1 LPLPRSLLA
10 AFVALILLP
19 AAMLVALGLRLL
31 DQDRALEDRRRRELA
46 ESAANR
52 AAATLQSQLA
62 SLHRLLIQPNAIAPA
77 KTSLIRNGVG
87 PLLYLPNP
95 PALPEPPA
103 EPFAASDRLEFQ
115 SNQPEK
121 AIPLL
126 APLAASPNLA
136 IRAGALLRL
145 ARLHRKASRLDPA
158 LAAWSQLTR
167 IHTIAIA
174 GEPAALL
181 ARRARCRAF
190 EDTRRIPELRA
201 EATQLLSE
209 LHSARWPL
217 SRDAYLLASQQA
229 AQWLARELPPP
240 PAAEEAATA
249 LAALWPRRNTAE
261 GALCHG
267 RYTLLWQGDNAL
279 LASPAYLA
287 AQWEQPLTI
296 RLTCPPTAPPAGL
309 TLPPALTS
317 LPWTLTVPLT
327 QHPLPEFS
335 SRRTALFAAFAV
347 LFLLICA
354 AAWFTWRAIARELH
368 AARLQSD
375 FVAAVSHEFRTPL
388 TSLRQFN
395 EMLTDEAGLP
405 ADVRR
410 RYYQA
415 QSRAT
420 DRLHRLVE
428 TLLDFGRME
437 AGRRPYTLEPT
448 DAAALTRAVAAEF
461 AAEPAARDFDIQ
473 CLAPPHPLPIRAD
486 REALTRALWNLLD
499 NAVKY
504 SGDSRTVTIEAS
516 AHGPHTTIAV
526 TDQGLGIP
534 AHEQPRLF
542 QKFVRG
548 ESIRARGIPG
558 TGIGLAMVR
567 HIAEAHGGA
576 ITLQSAEGQGSTF
589 TLTIPSAQ

>member
-1 LPLPRSLLA
+1 
-10 AFVALILLP
+10 
-19 AAMLVALGLRLL
+19 MLVALGLRLL

-46 ESAANR
+46 ESTANR
-52 AAATLQSQLA
+52 AASTLQSQIA
-62 SLHRLLIQPNAIAPA
+62 ALHRLIMQPTATAPA
-77 KTSLIRNGVG
+77 DTTLLRNGAG

-103 EPFAASDRLEFQ
+103 EPFAEPDRLEFQ

-121 AIPLL
+121 ALPLL
-126 APLAASPNLA
+126 APLATSPNLA
-136 IRAGALLRL
+136 LRAGALLRI
-145 ARLHRKASRLDPA
+145 ARLHRKANRLDAA
-158 LAAWSQLTR
+158 LAAWSQLAA

-174 GEPAALL
+174 GEPASLL
-181 ARRARCRAF
+181 AHRARCRAF
-190 EDTRRIPELRA
+190 EEAGRTAALQA
-201 EATQLLSE
+201 EAAQLLSE
-209 LHSARWPL
+209 LHAARWQL
-217 SRDAYLLASQQA
+217 THDAFRLTSQQA
-229 AQWLARELPPP
+229 TQWLTRDVPAP
-240 PAAEEAATA
+240 PAAEAAATA
-249 LAALWPRRNTAE
+249 LAALWPRRNSTE
-261 GALCHG
+261 GALCLN

-287 AQWEQPLTI
+287 AHWEQPDTI
-296 RLTCPPTAPPAGL
+296 RLTCPPNTPPAGL

-317 LPWTLTVPLT
+317 LPWNLTVPLT
-327 QHPLPEFS
+327 QKPLPEFS
-335 SRRTALFAAFAV
+335 SRRTALLAAFAV
-347 LFLLICA
+347 LFLLISA

-368 AARLQSD
+368 TARLQSD

-395 EMLTDEAGLP
+395 EMLTDEPNLP
-405 ADVRR
+405 ADVRL
-410 RYYQA
+410 RYHRA

-437 AGRRPYTLEPT
+437 AGRRPYNLEPA

-461 AAEPAARDFDIQ
+461 AAEPAARGFDIQ
-473 CLAPPHPLPIRAD
+473 CLTPPHPLPIRAD
-486 REALTRALWNLLD
+486 REALARALWNLLD

-504 SGDSRTVTIEAS
+504 SGDNRAVTIEAS

-526 TDQGLGIP
+526 TDHGLGIP

-548 ESIRARGIPG
+548 ESTRTNGIPG

-567 HIAEAHGGA
+567 HIAEAHDGA
-576 ITLQSAEGQGSTF
+576 ITLRSAEGQGSTF
-589 TLTIPSAQ
+589 TLTLPSIT